1 MKVEHEIAEILRQL
15 NEQLTV
21 NDPRAKRDAAHACCV
36 KLEALLSTVDTEQ
49 RPLVE
54 QCLLNQ
60 VLNQRVSHAL
70 MALRDRGH
78 KALSTMHQ
86 LDCHVWLRMTAYFQ
100 FQRSRNWPIGV
111 RRLVPP
117 R

>member
-54 QCLLNQ
+54 QACL
-60 VLNQRVSHAL
+60 RARCTFDAL
-70 MALRDRGH
+70 
-78 KALSTMHQ
+78 HQ
-86 LDCHVWLRMTAYFQ
+86 DLQETLEWANSASID
-100 FQRSRNWPIGV
+100 
-111 RRLVPP
+111 
-117 R
+117 

>member
-21 NDPRAKRDAAHACCV
+21 NDPRVKRDAAHACCV

-54 QCLLNQ
+54 QACL
-60 VLNQRVSHAL
+60 RARCTFDAL
-70 MALRDRGH
+70 
-78 KALSTMHQ
+78 HQ
-86 LDCHVWLRMTAYFQ
+86 DLQETLEWASSASID
-100 FQRSRNWPIGV
+100 
-111 RRLVPP
+111 
-117 R
+117 